1 MFDLSH
7 SSSDEAQVDS
17 GHVESD
23 KRKSNR
29 RGRRSNSNFA
39 ETNRPSG
46 SDGTRR
52 EENPFSFKHFLKN
65 DSQTNYQ
72 YAGARPKVYT
82 VHSSNNNSVGH
93 EREAGLY
100 PCNPTELPDFVQD
113 HLVIEQCYVDHDR
126 ITSPAT
132 DVDNLP
138 DFALNSMERRQNHR
152 HSNDIKKHINDCGEK
167 NFSFDLADNLE
178 RRSRNNISTNS
189 LHPDPLDLPNFNS
202 SENASGSDSRNF
214 PLDLQIPPDESN
226 DVLVNGQSNGVSNI
240 VKSLPDFLNDGPI
253 RNTGAVSNDRLDSYA
268 NDSTELRLTLENERL
283 NRELEIA
290 RRQASERASRIK
302 VLENQLLSR
311 RQEDHEE
318 TVNLEKAMEKVEDNL
333 KRSTKRAVL
342 AESMLV
348 VVKKEIVDLTNEIS
362 LLRAENRELRAAI
375 EGGCSN
381 CNSSCADG
389 RIKRLASELRTAA
402 STAEVSL
409 RQLMS
414 GVGNLRVLASALE
427 NVNRI
432 EDRTKDFLPD
442 SDDDNATGPAL

>member
-1 MFDLSH
+1 MFDSSH

-17 GHVESD
+17 ALTEGD
-23 KRKSNR
+23 KRKSSR

-39 ETNRPSG
+39 DTSRPSG

-52 EENPFSFKHFLKN
+52 EDNPFSFKHFLKN

-82 VHSSNNNSVGH
+82 VHSSNNNSAGH

-126 ITSPAT
+126 IISPAS

-138 DFALNSMERRQNHR
+138 DFALNSMERRQNR
-152 HSNDIKKHINDCGEK
+152 HSSEAKKHGNDGEK
-167 NFSFDLADNLE
+167 NYSFDLADSLE
-178 RRSRNNISTNS
+178 RRSRNNIASCS

-202 SENASGSDSRNF
+202 NENASASDSRNF
-214 PLDLQIPPDESN
+214 PLDLQIPADESN
-226 DVLVNGQSNGVSNI
+226 DVLVNGQSNGVSSI

-253 RNTGAVSNDRLDSYA
+253 RNTGAVSNDRPDSYA

-302 VLENQLLSR
+302 ALENQLLSR

-318 TVNLEKAMEKVEDNL
+318 TLNLEKAMEKVEDNL

-362 LLRAENRELRAAI
+362 LLRAENRELRAAV

-389 RIKRLASELRTAA
+389 RVKRLASELRTAA